1 MLSPLQESPRR
12 FFFVLVSFSLRLL
25 SLSIIFLSSDIYIF
39 AFFECHF
46 VRSRRPLQIGRDLLI
61 YRLGILAAV
70 GLSFSLAVKSALLQ
84 ALNDDLF

>member
-70 GLSFSLAVKSALLQ
+70 GLSFSLAVKSALQ